1 MLDQKTLDEIWDAGD
16 AAQSEARLR
25 VELDEGGPWDEIERA
40 ELKTQLARALGLQG
54 KYDEA
59 ADILIEI
66 ESEDAPVVVTRILL
80 ESGRIVHSA
89 GDPVG
94 AANLFTQ
101 AAEIAEA
108 NELDGLLADA
118 QVMLAVASG
127 AEVALAEQPSSEQ
140 SSSEQ
145 SSSEQSGDEA

>member
-1 MLDQKTLDEIWDAGD
+1 MLDQKTLDEIWDADD
-16 AAQSEARLR
+16 AAQSEARVR
-25 VELDEGGPWDEIERA
+25 VELDEGGPYDEIERA
-40 ELKTQLARALGLQG
+40 ELKTQLARALGLQE

-66 ESEDAPVVVTRILL
+66 EAEDAPVVVTRILL

-94 AANLFTQ
+94 AANLFQQ

-108 NELDGLLADA
+108 NGLDGLAADA
-118 QVMLAVASG
+118 RVSLLMAQG
-127 AEVALAEQPSSEQ
+127 ADVRLAEQPSAEQ
-140 SSSEQ
+140 P
-145 SSSEQSGDEA
+145 GDEA

>member
-94 AANLFTQ
+94 ATNLFTQ

-108 NELDGLLADA
+108 NELVELLADA
-118 QVMLAVASG
+118 QVMLAVAAG
-127 AEVALAEQPSSEQ
+127 ADVRLAEP
-140 SSSEQ
+140 
-145 SSSEQSGDEA
+145 SGDDA

>member
-16 AAQSEARLR
+16 VAQSEARLR

-54 KYDEA
+54 KFDEA

-94 AANLFTQ
+94 ATNLFTQ

-108 NELDGLLADA
+108 NQLDGLLADA
-118 QVMLAVASG
+118 QVMLAVAAG
-127 AEVALAEQPSSEQ
+127 ADVRLAEPSA
-140 SSSEQ
+140 
-145 SSSEQSGDEA
+145 DDA

>member
-16 AAQSEARLR
+16 VAQSEARLR

-54 KYDEA
+54 KFDEA

-94 AANLFTQ
+94 ATNLFTQ

-108 NELDGLLADA
+108 NQLDGLLADA
-118 QVMLAVASG
+118 QVMLAAAAG
-127 AEVALAEQPSSEQ
+127 ADVRLAEPSA
-140 SSSEQ
+140 
-145 SSSEQSGDEA
+145 DDA

>member
-16 AAQSEARLR
+16 VAQSEARLR
-25 VELDEGGPWDEIERA
+25 VELDEGGPWDEVERA

-94 AANLFTQ
+94 ATNLFTQ

-108 NELDGLLADA
+108 NQLDGLLADA
-118 QVMLAVASG
+118 QVMLAVAAG
-127 AEVALAEQPSSEQ
+127 ADVRLAEQPD
-140 SSSEQ
+140 
-145 SSSEQSGDEA
+145 DEA

>member
-1 MLDQKTLDEIWDAGD
+1 MLDQKTLDEIWDADD
-16 AAQSEARLR
+16 AEQSEARVR
-25 VELDEGGPWDEIERA
+25 VELDEGGPYDDIERA

-54 KYDEA
+54 RYDEA

-66 ESEDAPVVVTRILL
+66 EAEDAPVVVTRILL

-94 AANLFTQ
+94 ASNLFQ
-101 AAEIAEA
+101 QSAEIAEA
-108 NELDGLLADA
+108 NGLDGLLADA

-127 AEVALAEQPSSEQ
+127 AEVQLAEASDEDNT
-140 SSSEQ
+140 ED
-145 SSSEQSGDEA
+145 DEA

>member
-127 AEVALAEQPSSEQ
+127 AEVALTEQPSSEQ
-140 SSSEQ
+140 P
-145 SSSEQSGDEA
+145 GDEA